1 MPAGKTESGLRKIW
15 FQFRKSLA
23 RYRAAIGARD
33 DALAQQREWLGD
45 LRGKRVLEIGCGEGS
60 LLTLEIAGAAEE
72 YIGVDL
78 QASRICKLQAKL
90 EACSLKN
97 ARVIQG
103 DIFEMSRSL
112 GQFDVIYSCSV
123 LHAFPDID
131 TAARRL
137 RKLLRPNGRLIAWE
151 PMNTGLAVR
160 FARGLYRPFQPDRRF
175 HYPLTGGDI
184 RKWEAHFTL
193 AGIRGLLC
201 WSKWGFPIYMIPG
214 GQKLG
219 VRIGR
224 WLRKW
229 DLRKKNVRGCH
240 QVLLLLVARSEKDS
254 NFSE

>member
-1 MPAGKTESGLRKIW
+1 MSRIW
-15 FQFRKSLA
+15 VKLRKSLA
-23 RYRAAIGARD
+23 LYRAAIGARD
-33 DALAQQREWLGD
+33 DALAQQRKWLGD

-78 QASRICKLQAKL
+78 QASRICKLQTKL
-90 EACSLKN
+90 EAGCLKN
-97 ARVIQG
+97 ARAIQG

-131 TAARRL
+131 KAARRL
-137 RKLLRPNGRLIAWE
+137 RTLLRPGGRLVAWE

-160 FARGLYRPFQPDRRF
+160 FVRGLYRPFQPDRKF
-175 HYPLTGGDI
+175 HYPLTCGDI
-184 RKWEAHFTL
+184 RKWASYFTL
-193 AGIRGLLC
+193 ADICGLLG

-219 VRIGR
+219 VQVGR

-229 DLRKKNVRGCH
+229 DSRKKNVRGCH
-240 QVLLLLVARSEKDS
+240 QVLLLLVARSERDS
-254 NFSE
+254 HFSEVSPGEKSRN